1 MMTTSEVSI
10 PAQNL
15 ASPGAK
21 APPEPK
27 HHHRASRRDSTSTQ
41 NSTSSRRSERPPAR
55 PVTASKPRV
64 PVVVPHQ
71 TVQVAAGAYVPAVQ
85 PWLRVALILTRLLQV
100 GTAWESRISAAEQ
113 ETL

>member
-21 APPEPK
+21 SPREPK

-41 NSTSSRRSERPPAR
+41 NSTSSRRTAR

-100 GTAWESRISAAEQ
+100 STAWESRISAAEQ